1 MCGWSC
7 SADVVVEQVASR
19 GLEAQN
25 GEMNPEEKKKKR
37 EKNKR
42 ER

>member
-1 MCGWSC
+1 
-7 SADVVVEQVASR
+7 VVVEQVASR

>member
-1 MCGWSC
+1 
-7 SADVVVEQVASR
+7 VVVRQVASR

-25 GEMNPEEKKKKR
+25 GEMNPEEKR